1 MAKSILLT
9 GYPGIGK
16 TTIIKH
22 IIAGLGDRAGGFY
35 TEEIVGAGGRH
46 GFKLI
51 TLAGKEVTI
60 AHKDFRS
67 PTVPRVGRYGVD
79 VPAIERV
86 GVRALRRAMAERKI
100 IIVDEIGSMELFSQ
114 AFQDTVMEAI
124 MGEHHVIGSIMGSPQ
139 PEADAFKF
147 LAQVEVREI
156 DRRNRDDMPARI
168 LKWVATT
175 VTSPRAAAQPVEGE

>member
-22 IIAGLGDRAGGFY
+22 IITALGDRAGGFY

-60 AHKDFRS
+60 AHKDLRG
-67 PTVPRVGRYGVD
+67 PTIPRVGRYGVD
-79 VPAIERV
+79 VPALERV
-86 GVRALRRAMAERKI
+86 GVRALRRAMAEGKI
-100 IIVDEIGSMELFSQ
+100 VIVDEIGPMELFSQ
-114 AFQDTVMEAI
+114 AFQDTVMGAI
-124 MGEHHVIGSIMGSPQ
+124 IGKHHVIGTVMSKPN
-139 PEADAFKF
+139 PEADAFKY
-147 LAQVEVREI
+147 LAQVELHEI

-168 LKWVATT
+168 LKWIARTIASAPQT
-175 VTSPRAAAQPVEGE
+175 EGEK